1 MQTKQKWALTLTMA
15 LSAMSCGGST
25 ELSDPYMGV
34 IDGTGLESK
43 FQPATCGT
51 GNNAPKCYQPMTG
64 TAEGTNFPFYNLGVL
79 AANDRSLTPDGTKLV
94 MPVTLARTTTYEFS
108 EPCKTGKEYNE
119 RTDAYREDAQ
129 YTLFDALPLPPP
141 SSSPPPPPVLP
152 LVKVKSWQGMPQYT
166 CNTVKDASS
175 LTEGKFGG
183 RAAEGDLFA
192 LRAVIDLTATFKPLS
207 DTSTFAPQPGWFRGL
222 QFVFLDGG
230 AVPTEEVTV
239 GTGDTAKTVHAVK
252 MMDGVWLKPS
262 SSSARPTDATAKL
275 LFQAKPGDENWS
287 PVVRLREF
295 TPAAGVTYTGL
306 CYQSP
311 DCAADTVDMS
321 STALKDNSVLFVV
334 SSAQ

>member
-1 MQTKQKWALTLTMA
+1 VQTKQKWALTLTMA

-25 ELSDPYMGV
+25 EPSDPYMGV

-43 FQPATCGT
+43 FQPGTCGT
-51 GNNAPKCYQPMTG
+51 GTSATRCYQPMSG

-79 AANDRSLTPDGTKLV
+79 AVTDKSLTRDGAKLV
-94 MPVTLARTTTYEFS
+94 MPVTLAKTSTYEFA
-108 EPCKTGKEYNE
+108 EPCKTGKEYDV
-119 RTDAYREDAQ
+119 RLDAYREDSQ
-129 YTLFDALPLPPP
+129 YTLFDALPL
-141 SSSPPPPPVLP
+141 STSTAPVLP
-152 LVKVKSWQGMPQYT
+152 LVKVKTWQGMPQYT

-183 RAAEGDLFA
+183 RAAEGELFA
-192 LRAVIDLTATFKPLS
+192 LRAVIDLTATFNPLTN
-207 DTSTFAPQPGWFRGL
+207 TSTFAPQPGWFRGL
-222 QFVFLDGG
+222 QFLFLDGG

-262 SSSARPTDATAKL
+262 SSSARPTDTTAKL

-306 CYQSP
+306 CYQAP
-311 DCAADTVDMS
+311 DCPAGTVDMS
-321 STALKDNSVLFVV
+321 STAIKDNSVLFVV